1 MAARSSSLR
10 SVVMDACIA
19 TESSW
24 IPRKVRVVEGLSV
37 FSGLIGTLI
46 AEQAWIMASMLDW
59 HMLVSGGPAVKK
71 SSR

>member
-1 MAARSSSLR
+1 MAVRSSCLR
-10 SVVMDACIA
+10 SVVMDARIA

-24 IPRKVRVVEGLSV
+24 IPRKVRVVEGPSV

-46 AEQAWIMASMLDW
+46 AEQAWIMACMLHW
-59 HMLVSGGPAVKK
+59 HVLVSGGPAVKK